1 MVVVF
6 DKLPELP
13 VIVTVAVP
21 VAAVLL
27 AVNVNELV
35 LVVLAGLKDALT
47 PLGNPVADKLTLP
60 LKPLWGETVI
70 VLVPLA
76 PCTMLK
82 LPGDAERA

>member
-13 VIVTVAVP
+13 VIVIVTVP

-35 LVVLAGLKDALT
+35 LVVLLGLNDALT

-60 LKPLWGETVI
+60 LKPL
-70 VLVPLA
+70 
-76 PCTMLK
+76 
-82 LPGDAERA
+82 